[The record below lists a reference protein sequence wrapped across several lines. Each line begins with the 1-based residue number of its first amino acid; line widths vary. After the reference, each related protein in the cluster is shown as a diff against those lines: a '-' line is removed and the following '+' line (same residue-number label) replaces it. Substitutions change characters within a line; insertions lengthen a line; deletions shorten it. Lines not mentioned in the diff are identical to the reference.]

1 MVSEEVFTFPEPADD
16 ALQHPSTS
24 PRSPPAFDR
33 HPGSRSQDR
42 HQASPGHSLPMD
54 KSEKMVM
61 PKNSEESPP
70 MLIDLSQGDS
80 STSHHSLQTT
90 AKLPRPPS
98 VELLATTPSSTQTMT
113 TDLFA
118 DFNGFAADTPAP
130 AKTYPN
136 VGSSI
141 FSSPTP
147 LTAAKP
153 AVSSVVDADFGE
165 FTSAKFDATASTAQS
180 TSSVASQPFVNFDFS
195 PQPQNTISLHSDG
208 QLAPS
213 PVTPLATPTS
223 IPKTV
228 PPTSGASKAEK
239 PSLGKL
245 WQDFDS
251 MSIDLDLR
259 HKSAPTKPSAPSLRQ
274 LQNQKMTNSLQTSST
289 ARLPQAPIVA
299 EMSGKSSKLATY
311 L

>member
-54 KSEKMVM
+54 KSETMVM
-61 PKNSEESPP
+61 PKKSEEPP
-70 MLIDLSQGDS
+70 PVLIDLSQGDS

-118 DFNGFAADTPAP
+118 DFNGLAAETPAP

-136 VGSSI
+136 VGSAI

-147 LTAAKP
+147 YRLW
-153 AVSSVVDADFGE
+153 G
-165 FTSAKFDATASTAQS
+165 
-180 TSSVASQPFVNFDFS
+180 
-195 PQPQNTISLHSDG
+195 
-208 QLAPS
+208 
-213 PVTPLATPTS
+213 PLK
-223 IPKTV
+223 I
-228 PPTSGASKAEK
+228 
-239 PSLGKL
+239 L
-245 WQDFDS
+245 
-251 MSIDLDLR
+251 
-259 HKSAPTKPSAPSLRQ
+259 
-274 LQNQKMTNSLQTSST
+274 
-289 ARLPQAPIVA
+289 
-299 EMSGKSSKLATY
+299 
-311 L
+311 